1 MTEKE
6 LVGGQ
11 ALDLVGYYLSATAA
25 GLIVASLGPTLGDL
39 AANTESSPDPISNL
53 FIARTLGYLAGAFLF
68 GRLHDR
74 LPGHPL
80 IIAAAFVA
88 TVALALA
95 PLAGS
100 LRLLLG
106 VVLVLGLALAGLQI
120 GANTLLL
127 WQYGERAAP
136 YVNGLHFCFGLGA
149 SAAPLVFALMGSIT
163 VTYWTL
169 ALLVLPAAVWLLTR
183 PSPPAPAPAQA
194 GGPLTRAQLSLAAL
208 GFIFLLLYVGGET
221 GFGNWIYSYSVALRL
236 TDKISAA
243 YLNAA
248 FWGMLTL
255 GRLLSIPLSAR
266 LRPSMVLALD
276 LAGSLL
282 GAGLVLLAN
291 GPVMVWAGTLL
302 LGLAMAS
309 IFPTLLAFAGQQ
321 TTLTARLTSLFFVG
335 SSLGAMLLPRLI
347 GALYD
352 PLGPRVALVVI
363 LAAVLGQV
371 GVYLALLARNKP
383 ERVSANG

>member
-1 MTEKE
+1 MART
-6 LVGGQ
+6 LN
-11 ALDLVGYYLSATAA
+11 LVGYYLSAAA
-25 GLIVASLGPTLGDL
+25 VGLIIASFGPTLGDL
-39 AANTESSPDPISNL
+39 AANTGASYDAISNL

-80 IIAAAFVA
+80 IVAAAFA
-88 TVALALA
+88 AAVALALA

-100 LRLLLG
+100 LWLLLG
-106 VVLVLGLALAGLQI
+106 LILLLGLALAGLQI
-120 GANTLLL
+120 GSNTLLL
-127 WQYGERAAP
+127 WQYGERAGP

-149 SAAPLVFALMGSIT
+149 FAAPLVFALMGT
-163 VTYWTL
+163 LAATYWTL

-183 PSPPAPAPAQA
+183 PSPPVPTSAQA
-194 GGPLTRAQLSLAAL
+194 NGLLPRAQLWLAAL
-208 GFIFLLLYVGGET
+208 GFVFLLLYVGGET

-266 LRPSMVLALD
+266 LRPHTLLALD
-276 LAGSLL
+276 LAGSAL
-282 GAGLVLLAN
+282 GASLVLLAN

-321 TTLTARLTSLFFVG
+321 TTLTARLTGLFFIG
-335 SSLGAMLLPRLI
+335 SSLGAMLLPWLI

-352 PLGPRVALVVI
+352 PLGPRVALVIVLI
-363 LAAVLGQV
+363 AVLGQV
-371 GVYLALLARNKP
+371 GVYLALLARSKP
-383 ERVSANG
+383 VRLSVNG